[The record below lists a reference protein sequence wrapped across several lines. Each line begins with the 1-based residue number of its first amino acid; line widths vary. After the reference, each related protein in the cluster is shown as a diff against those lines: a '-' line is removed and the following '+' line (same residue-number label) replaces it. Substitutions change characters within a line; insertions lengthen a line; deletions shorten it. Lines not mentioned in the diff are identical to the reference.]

1 MNLHGPHPDLVVL
14 GGSNFVASTANFG
27 FSFEYTTGNNSNT
40 VVESKNAP
48 LNVSSNFKDICLE
61 FENQIAR
68 KNPIKTANIGNKKLS
83 IFFKN

>member
-1 MNLHGPHPDLVVL
+1 MIPASIYSPD
-14 GGSNFVASTANFG
+14 NFG

>member
-1 MNLHGPHPDLVVL
+1 MIPASIYNPD
-14 GGSNFVASTANFG
+14 NFG
-27 FSFEYTTGNNSNT
+27 FSFEYTVGNNSNT

-48 LNVSSNFKDICLE
+48 LNVSSNFKDICFE

-68 KNPIKTANIGNKKLS
+68 TNPIKTANMGNKKLS